1 MTQTLEVPGAHLH
14 YEVGGSGPVLLLIPG
29 GAMDGGVFGGMVGAL
44 AHDYT
49 VATYDPRGL
58 SRSTLDGPA
67 EDIEVAVQ
75 ADDAHLLL
83 SAVTSEPAFVFGN
96 SSGATTGL
104 ALVAQHPE
112 QVRALVAHEPP
123 LTELLPD
130 SAAHR
135 AAHEELYQTYLG
147 DGPGPANEKYLT
159 YAGLNQPALAT
170 DTGPPGPLHPETAAA
185 LARIQDNLDLFF
197 AHMLRPITRYV
208 PDAAALGDASRRLV
222 VAAGAES
229 AGQVANRT
237 AVALAGVLDTRV
249 VDFPG
254 THAGFL
260 RQPQEFAR
268 TLHRV
273 FGEMG

>member
-1 MTQTLEVPGAHLH
+1 
-14 YEVGGSGPVLLLIPG
+14 
-29 GAMDGGVFGGMVGAL
+29 
-44 AHDYT
+44 
-49 VATYDPRGL
+49 
-58 SRSTLDGPA
+58 
-67 EDIEVAVQ
+67 
-75 ADDAHLLL
+75 
-83 SAVTSEPAFVFGN
+83 
-96 SSGATTGL
+96 
-104 ALVAQHPE
+104 
-112 QVRALVAHEPP
+112 
-123 LTELLPD
+123 
-130 SAAHR
+130 
-135 AAHEELYQTYLG
+135 
-147 DGPGPANEKYLT
+147 
-159 YAGLNQPALAT
+159 
-170 DTGPPGPLHPETAAA
+170 
-185 LARIQDNLDLFF
+185 
-197 AHMLRPITRYV
+197 MLRPITRYV